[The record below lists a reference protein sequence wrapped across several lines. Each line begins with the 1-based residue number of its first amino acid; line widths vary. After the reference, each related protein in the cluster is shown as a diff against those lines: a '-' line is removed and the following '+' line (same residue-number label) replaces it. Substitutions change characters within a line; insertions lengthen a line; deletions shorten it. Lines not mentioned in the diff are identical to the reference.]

1 MRFIRPPIYRAGMQQ
16 RRTFLGLQRT
26 PQPKPGMM
34 AYLVVQGLAIVL
46 LGDLAFATIMND
58 KTIVRSVAQ
67 AGGVWLDPP
76 PFGEI
81 HEKSGER
88 VAEKE

>member
-1 MRFIRPPIYRAGMQQ
+1 
-16 RRTFLGLQRT
+16 
-26 PQPKPGMM
+26 M

-67 AGGVWLDPP
+67 VGGVWLDPP